1 MIHSNG
7 RYFEDYLCI
16 CTFFFWSLICTW
28 MLFLLLKVLVNL
40 SRGLCFFADSMSLK
54 WFRATVFGLRIVS
67 ETRDCYYVCLCW
79 FCHFVPNKMYSVLF
93 GCPTFGCLWELESH
107 CREARFSE
115 RFRWIHLPPRWNETS
130 VSFGILGGLP
140 NIICKSFCKFF
151 SPLQVPENN
160 NDPDDG

>member
-7 RYFEDYLCI
+7 RYFEDYLC
-16 CTFFFWSLICTW
+16 ICTW

-54 WFRATVFGLRIVS
+54 WLRATVFGLRIVS

-130 VSFGILGGLP
+130 VRVSANSSVHFKFLRTTMILMMDRYGHPQKKTWYL
-140 NIICKSFCKFF
+140 I
-151 SPLQVPENN
+151 
-160 NDPDDG
+160 